1 MENIAYL
8 CEQIPKMIK
17 DPVKKNR
24 LIAVHSFT
32 VFPHDMNYAGSLFGG
47 KLMYEMDI
55 AGVKVVR
62 RALYGTGSD
71 GCVTASV
78 DRIDFKK
85 PAQMGD
91 LITMTSEIKAIG
103 KSSVQVRITVDRE
116 SLTGYVEEIC
126 AANFTFVAIKDKK
139 PFHHGLSFEK
149 LEANEDEENT
159 PANKV

>member
-1 MENIAYL
+1 MGMGIEKYNG
-8 CEQIPKMIK
+8 
-17 DPVKKNR
+17 DR
-24 LIAVHSFT
+24 LTAVHSFT
-32 VFPHDMNYAGSLFGG
+32 VFPQDMNYADSLYGG

-85 PAQMGD
+85 PAEMGD
-91 LITMTSEIKAIG
+91 LITMTSEIKALG
-103 KSSVQVRITVDRE
+103 KSSVQVRIKVMRE
-116 SLTGYVEEIC
+116 SLIGDVEEIC

-149 LEANEDEENT
+149 LEREDEIKT
-159 PANKV
+159 VDKI

>member
-1 MENIAYL
+1 
-8 CEQIPKMIK
+8 
-17 DPVKKNR
+17 
-24 LIAVHSFT
+24 
-32 VFPHDMNYAGSLFGG
+32 MNYAGSLFGG
-47 KLMYEMDI
+47 KGMAEMDI

-62 RALYGTGSD
+62 RALYGTDSD

-91 LITMTSEIKAIG
+91 LVTMTSEIKALG
-103 KSSVQVRITVDRE
+103 RSSVQVRITVVRE

-139 PFHHGLSFEK
+139 PFPHGLNFEK
-149 LEANEDEENT
+149 LEAEEDEESKPT
-159 PANKV
+159 NKV